1 MECDKNCS
9 TCQSTCGKTCP
20 VCGATAIGVN
30 TATVLNL
37 TDVDVNI
44 DDRFYLCLN
53 GNCNAAYFS
62 DSGTLIE
69 KTEVKVP
76 IWFKSN
82 FFEYIV
88 CYCRKIYLKDVM
100 KAVFS
105 LENPTKEEI
114 ITLWAT
120 IFKTSGKSGLSGYTN
135 EKENLIGFY
144 GDEKDT
150 KRPYIRIY
158 FAKDNK

>member
-9 TCQSTCGKTCP
+9 TCQSTCGKVCP

-37 TDVDVNI
+37 TDVEVDIN
-44 DDRFYLCLN
+44 DHFYLCLN
-53 GNCNAAYFS
+53 GKCNAAYFS
-62 DSGTLIE
+62 DLGTLIE

-88 CYCRKIYLKDVM
+88 CYCRKIYLRDVI

-114 ITLWAT
+114 IKFLGKDNIESNCVANNP
-120 IFKTSGKSGLSGYTN
+120 TSKSCDLLFENAIEYAKELKEQQNN
-135 EKENLIGFY
+135 EKE
-144 GDEKDT
+144 
-150 KRPYIRIY
+150 RQ
-158 FAKDNK
+158 

>member
-9 TCQSTCGKTCP
+9 TCQSTCGKVCP
-20 VCGATAIGVN
+20 ICGSTAIGVE

-37 TDVDVNI
+37 TDTEIKI

-53 GNCNAAYFS
+53 GGCHVAYFN
-62 DSGTLIE
+62 DAGVLIE

-88 CYCRKIYLKDVM
+88 CYCRNIYLKDII
-100 KAVFS
+100 KAVFT
-105 LENPTKEEI
+105 LENPTKEDI
-114 ITLWAT
+114 IKFLGKEHIESNCIANNP
-120 IFKTSGKSGLSGYTN
+120 TSKSCDLLFENAIEYAKELKLKQN
-135 EKENLIGFY
+135 EQ
-144 GDEKDT
+144 KD
-150 KRPYIRIY
+150 RQ
-158 FAKDNK
+158 